1 MAINGGTT
9 ESETVSEV
17 ADAHVYCFNWSY
29 VNYFNEI
36 QSYAGGVVTVRL
48 LQSWIIAITETL
60 GAFLLSE
67 LLSSY
72 TNHVQI

>member
-9 ESETVSEV
+9 ETETVSEA
-17 ADAHVYCFNWSY
+17 ADAHINCFNWIY

-36 QSYAGGVVTVRL
+36 QWYAGGVVTVRL

-60 GAFLLSE
+60 GAFLLS
-67 LLSSY
+67 
-72 TNHVQI
+72 